1 MKKFII
7 AIIILLFA
15 AFPLVAAEGMLNVES
30 EFSVEITADRM
41 ERVLKEKGMIIF
53 NRIKHSESA
62 GKVGIELR
70 ETQLIIFGNP
80 KAGSPL
86 MKCQQSIAVDLPQKA
101 LVWKDENNKVWVS
114 YNDPR
119 YLKKRHNISGC
130 EKSILKIEK
139 VLASLTKSAANK

>member
-1 MKKFII
+1 
-7 AIIILLFA
+7 
-15 AFPLVAAEGMLNVES
+15 MLNVES

-41 ERVLKEKGMIIF
+41 ERILKEKGMIIF

-130 EKSILKIEK
+130 EKAISKIEK